1 MPDDPPPQI
10 LLSVVIPVYNYG
22 HSLRRA
28 VDSVLTQLQP
38 GCELLV
44 VDDGSTDET
53 SQVLEE
59 IQARNP
65 PRFSWTRQD
74 NAGAAAARNT
84 GMRCSHGDYLLF
96 LDADDELLPGA
107 LDAVCDAI
115 RSGPQVSVILGG
127 RLTRRTDGR
136 EKYQPPP
143 SALPPDSCARLA
155 DYLLRKRLGMGHG
168 ATVVRRDLISRRPY
182 PEKLRGGEDIP
193 VFAFLFAHGEFAMLD
208 RPLVRIYKHHD
219 SLRHARAEADEQKI
233 KTLVEEVFAGL
244 PETCRKLLDAY
255 AARGYLSLSRIALR
269 SGDTAAAGRY
279 WREAAK
285 RDLIQAMRPGQIRKI
300 LKAVLIERFRQP
312 N

>member
-1 MPDDPPPQI
+1 MPGDSPPQI
-10 LLSVVIPVYNYG
+10 LLSVVIPVFNYG

-28 VDSVLTQLQP
+28 VDSVLSQLQP

-44 VDDGSTDET
+44 IDDGSTDET
-53 SQVLEE
+53 PQVLEE

-84 GMRCSHGDYLLF
+84 GLRRSHGAYLLF

-107 LDAVCDAI
+107 LEAACDAI
-115 RSGPQVSVILGG
+115 RANPQVSVILGG
-127 RLTRRTDGR
+127 RLTRRADGR

-143 SALPPDSCARLA
+143 SALAPDPCVRLA
-155 DYLLRKRLGMGHG
+155 DYLLRRRLGMSHG
-168 ATVVRRDLISRRPY
+168 ATIVRRDLLSRRPY
-182 PEKLRGGEDIP
+182 PERLRGGEDIP
-193 VFAFLFAHGEFAMLD
+193 VFAYLFAHGEFAMIE
-208 RPLVRIYKHHD
+208 RPLARIYKHHD
-219 SLRHARAEADEQKI
+219 SLRHARASTDEQKA
-233 KTLVEEVFAGL
+233 KALVEEVFAGL
-244 PETCRKLLDAY
+244 PQACQKLRDAY

-269 SGDTAAAGRY
+269 SGDTAAAGTY

-285 RDLIQAMRPGQIRKI
+285 RDVFQALRPGQIRKA
-300 LKAVLIERFRQP
+300 LKAFFIERPRQR